1 MVVSLGCALCGDRN
15 RPPDETLQTSVHS
28 LFAYREFPS
37 GTLVTFCNL
46 HFPSS
51 SGRQYKSLHI
61 VFQFATVPH
70 FSCGAYLT
78 ARFKRGKR
86 SSRIDLT
93 LPSRILRFPIDSPGS
108 NPQFLRR
115 HTRRRFSIR
124 SFNSNGNTWS
134 TIRIENPIR
143 RILPEFSKDG
153 TSSRDRFTFVTPPR
167 SVCVTTPI
175 FVSARLFT
183 LSCEG

>member
-1 MVVSLGCALCGDRN
+1 VRRVKH
-15 RPPDETLQTSVHS
+15 SVHS

-70 FSCGAYLT
+70 FLCGAYLT
-78 ARFKRGKR
+78 SRFKRGNR

-93 LPSRILRFPIDSPGS
+93 LPSRILRFPLTRAARAPYFCDHARDAAFLSAPSIRTATPGPLPASRIRYVGSSP
-108 NPQFLRR
+108 NFLRTGR
-115 HTRRRFSIR
+115 VRAM
-124 SFNSNGNTWS
+124 
-134 TIRIENPIR
+134 
-143 RILPEFSKDG
+143 
-153 TSSRDRFTFVTPPR
+153 RFTFVTPPL